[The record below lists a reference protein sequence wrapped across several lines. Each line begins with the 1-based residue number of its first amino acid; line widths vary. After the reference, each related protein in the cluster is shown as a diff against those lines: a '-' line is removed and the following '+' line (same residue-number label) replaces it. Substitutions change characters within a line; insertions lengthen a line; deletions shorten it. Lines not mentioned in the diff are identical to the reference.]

1 MSWTRSIF
9 FTMYVSY
16 HSGLIFSSLEWTILE
31 AGGDNVSNQ
40 SSSLLWNSP
49 LSSVVSHGILT
60 STDLT
65 DRSSL
70 SWTPRLESCCLP
82 SSFLS
87 VSWSPPSHGPC
98 SKQPKSSTSSP
109 LFLRIRSSRACP
121 FINNTVIHVMNLSHP
136 CTYLDFLWS
145 VLLAF
150 QQILDT
156 SWQIS
161 YKIEQ
166 RESCLLV
173 CNFGVFL

>member
-1 MSWTRSIF
+1 MLYVTCASSGTLHLASCALKLTPFYHLCLARAFRISKKAVITVILGFCIPPGLSGWASTSYMFFSCMSWTRSIF

-16 HSGLIFSSLEWTILE
+16 HSGFISSSLEWTILE

-40 SSSLLWNSP
+40 PSSLLWNSP

-70 SWTPRLESCCLP
+70 FWTPRLESCCLP

-98 SKQPKSSTSSP
+98 SQNLQP
-109 LFLRIRSSRACP
+109 
-121 FINNTVIHVMNLSHP
+121 
-136 CTYLDFLWS
+136 
-145 VLLAF
+145 VLHCF
-150 QQILDT
+150 
-156 SWQIS
+156 
-161 YKIEQ
+161 
-166 RESCLLV
+166 
-173 CNFGVFL
+173 